1 MGVDRETDTA
11 LASPSRDALHARS
24 HVILKPVLRHGGER
38 LGGESNIADVLDLEQ
53 RVDEG
58 LQARPRHVGDIAT
71 RDDHIAYAG
80 RAAKV
85 VEHLGQ
91 SCVGLGEELQLLD
104 LGRGVSDEVHARAV
118 TAVLR
123 TCRQELGQHL
133 GRVAVRESFDRP
145 HLVLVQGVARRV
157 GVARPVGAPVSEHR
171 EHVATDGVGVER
183 LRERTSACGV
193 GVACHRVEHLRGHEH
208 RHRGRALDVSLE
220 VGVEPVVDEVAEHGM
235 QLRDVLHAV
244 RALPLRRPPVV
255 GRDVGPAGEAGPVG
269 LLERLIAVGVRL
281 GECAAVRG
289 LDGGLE
295 GLGHVC
301 LRCESIAPT
310 FGVIQ
315 ERIRDILRIW
325 HH

>member
-1 MGVDRETDTA
+1 MGDITARFSELKGVDVPASRAPSMIDEYPILAVAAAFATGVTRMTGIGEMRVKESDRIA
-11 LASPSRDALHARS
+11 LMAA
-24 HVILKPVLRHGGER
+24 
-38 LGGESNIADVLDLEQ
+38 
-53 RVDEG
+53 G
-58 LQARPRHVGDIAT
+58 L
-71 RDDHIAYAG
+71 
-80 RAAKV
+80 
-85 VEHLGQ
+85 
-91 SCVGLGEELQLLD
+91 
-104 LGRGVSDEVHARAV
+104 
-118 TAVLR
+118 
-123 TCRQELGQHL
+123 
-133 GRVAVRESFDRP
+133 
-145 HLVLVQGVARRV
+145 
-157 GVARPVGAPVSEHR
+157 
-171 EHVATDGVGVER
+171 
-183 LRERTSACGV
+183 SACGV

-220 VGVEPVVDEVAEHGM
+220 VGVEPIVDEVAEHGM

-310 FGVIQ
+310 FGAIQ